1 LRGGTRRVVQSRTAT
16 PIHAMTPLRSLA
28 AMAAL
33 ALIASFTGCASEP
46 SAATAPEHV
55 DGGVRLPA
63 TGLDGWQFHRVLR
76 FGDYATSPVDP
87 KMASLSAA
95 GCLPDCPRQTTVTSS
110 GAHAPIYRKQ
120 FDDAFKSE
128 SIKVAFEQHGP
139 SAQVAQVRA
148 IYEAQR
154 YSTLQ
159 MTEWMGFP
167 TSLKGNAEFVTRFTG
182 VIEPAAPGQLAWH
195 FALFSDDATDD
206 AATPAGW
213 IVDDNGRRLAIR
225 HAPFPAG
232 TPAIVVRMAH
242 GISPGY
248 RFELDGQVVGSVD
261 VFPGKA
267 VWLRDDLAPDLRF
280 ALAGLSSALL
290 LRPH

>member
-1 LRGGTRRVVQSRTAT
+1 M
-16 PIHAMTPLRSLA
+16 PPLRSLA

-33 ALIASFTGCASEP
+33 AFIASFTGCASEP
-46 SAATAPEHV
+46 DMPAAPQHV

-87 KMASLSAA
+87 KTASLSAA
-95 GCLPDCPRQTTVTSS
+95 GCLPDCPRQTSVTSS

-120 FDDAFKSE
+120 FDDAFRSE
-128 SIKVAFEQHGP
+128 SIKVAFDQRGP
-139 SAQVAQVRA
+139 SGQVAQVRA

-154 YSTLQ
+154 YSNMQ

-167 TSLKGNAEFVTRFTG
+167 TSVKGNAEFVTRFTG
-182 VIEPAAPGQLAWH
+182 VIEPATPGQPAWH
-195 FALFSDDATDD
+195 FALFSDDATAD

-213 IVDDNGRRLAIR
+213 IVDDNGRRLAILP
-225 HAPFPAG
+225 APFPAG
-232 TPAIVVRMAH
+232 TPSIVVRMAR
-242 GISPGY
+242 GVTPGY
-248 RFELDGQVVGSVD
+248 RFQLDGQVIGSVD

-267 VWLRDDLAPDLRF
+267 VWLRDDVAPDLRLP
-280 ALAGLSSALL
+280 LAGLSSALL

>member
-1 LRGGTRRVVQSRTAT
+1 
-16 PIHAMTPLRSLA
+16 MTSLRSLA
-28 AMAAL
+28 AAAAL
-33 ALIASFTGCASEP
+33 AVIASLTGCASEP
-46 SAATAPEHV
+46 DAPQHV

-87 KMASLSAA
+87 KTASLSAA

-110 GAHAPIYRKQ
+110 GAHAPVYRKQ
-120 FDDAFKSE
+120 FDDAFRSE
-128 SIKVAFEQHGP
+128 SIKVAFDQHGP

-154 YSTLQ
+154 YSNMK

-167 TSLKGNAEFVTRFTG
+167 TSVKGNAEFVTRFTG

-195 FALFSDDATDD
+195 FALFSDDVSDG

-213 IVDDNGRRLAIR
+213 IVDDNGRRLAILP
-225 HAPFPAG
+225 APFPAG
-232 TPAIVVRMAH
+232 TPAIVVRMERGVA
-242 GISPGY
+242 PGY
-248 RFELDGQVVGSVD
+248 RFQLDGQVVGSVD